1 MIGRPVAARAWKIAW
16 RATGLIAGPGQPSP
30 AASEQRPQPV
40 AVDRD
45 PPHRVDEDE
54 AVGAALG
61 GGRRDRGDV
70 RDARAELGQHGHVG
84 LGAAAL
90 DKRPRLA
97 GVGADRDA
105 TRLDVRA
112 GHVQLDR
119 GDRGVAAD
127 AGDGGRVLRRRPAA
141 DARDHGDAELA
152 ETGQV
157 VGAERVE
164 AGIREPDRV
173 HHSRG
178 RLGDPHRR
186 VALARVQG
194 DRLRHERPQAER
206 SGRER
211 VERARAV
218 HERVWERDA
227 AERRRAGQARTRAA
241 STTGPSMQSR
251 FQVPSMR
258 TAQP

>member
-1 MIGRPVAARAWKIAW
+1 M
-16 RATGLIAGPGQPSP
+16 RATAVAYSDGDQP
-30 AASEQRPQPV
+30 
-40 AVDRD
+40 
-45 PPHRVDEDE
+45 
-54 AVGAALG
+54 
-61 GGRRDRGDV
+61 
-70 RDARAELGQHGHVG
+70 
-84 LGAAAL
+84 
-90 DKRPRLA
+90 
-97 GVGADRDA
+97 
-105 TRLDVRA
+105 
-112 GHVQLDR
+112 
-119 GDRGVAAD
+119 
-127 AGDGGRVLRRRPAA
+127 A

-227 AERRRAGQARTRAA
+227 AEVDAQVRRGHARPLGVWESWRK
-241 STTGPSMQSR
+241 SWKRTGPVWR
-251 FQVPSMR
+251 R
-258 TAQP
+258 LRE